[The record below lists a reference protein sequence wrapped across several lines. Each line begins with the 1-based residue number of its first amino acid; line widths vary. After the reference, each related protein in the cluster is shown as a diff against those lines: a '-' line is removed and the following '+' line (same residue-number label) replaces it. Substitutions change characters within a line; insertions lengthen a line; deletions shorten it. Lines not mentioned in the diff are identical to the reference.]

1 MSFYFSLFTFYLI
14 MPGNRTIFN
23 DAITKGHNAAW
34 DGQWNKAAAEYR
46 RAQAEFPDDV
56 SIRPSLAH
64 ALEEL
69 GQWESAL
76 REYQHLAQA
85 QPHDPVP
92 LARVAALLEKLRRTP
107 EAAGAYIQVADLY
120 AAAKLTRQAIEA
132 WRKAADL
139 EPDRTDIHQQL
150 VEVYTR
156 TGQHPAAAREQLAL
170 AWISRKRGDKTKA
183 ASVAEQALKLDPN
196 NAAARAFID
205 DLTQSDLPAAASVPS
220 PVDEAEKAALSRLA
234 ETLLEAREPN
244 REMEGSREATSPQID
259 QAAVDAL
266 IARAVDAQMRHRVAD
281 AIEAYRKLMA
291 QGIVRP
297 EVKFNLGLLYFETM
311 RYDEAIHL
319 LSETVADD
327 HFALASHY
335 ALGQCFRAQGKMDR
349 AVEHFLQVVK
359 IVDLSNV
366 RRDQAD
372 DLIRVYE
379 ELAESFAAQ
388 GNRAQVERFSQL
400 LEEFLSSK
408 GWEDKVQQ
416 VRQRLEAIK
425 EEGEQVSLVEAIE
438 VRESDRVLEALALS
452 HEYLRREKLGAASE
466 ECLLAIELAPNYLPA
481 HVRLAEIMVKQE
493 RFSEANVKY
502 QTLAELCFILGD
514 LKRAETMYRSV
525 LKIAPDDVSARSKLI
540 DMLAQQNRAEEALE
554 QYLDLGESYARANQV
569 GKALEKFSEG
579 VRLATRANQTGKAAL
594 TLRHRLAEMRARQND
609 FAGALTAYQEIRQ
622 QSPEDERALFYV
634 VDLEF
639 RLNQS
644 GAALRDLEALLARYQ
659 TRNEPQKTSAVLE
672 ALAQSYPAES
682 DLVMR
687 LAQHYRAIGATDRAI
702 ATLDALGEAQLSL
715 GNKRAAATTIR
726 QIIEL
731 QPPRV
736 EEYQKLLQEISR

>member
-1 MSFYFSLFTFYLI
+1 
-14 MPGNRTIFN
+14 MPGNRTVFN

-34 DGQWNKAAAEYR
+34 DGQWTKAAAEYR
-46 RAQAEFPDDV
+46 RALVEFPDDV
-56 SIRPSLAH
+56 SIRLSLAH

-92 LARVAALLEKLRRTP
+92 LDRVAALLEKLRRVP
-107 EAAGAYIQVADLY
+107 EAAGAYVQVADLY
-120 AAAKLTRQAIEA
+120 AATKLTSKAIEA
-132 WRKAADL
+132 WHKAADL
-139 EPDRTDIHQQL
+139 EPDRTDIHQKL
-150 VEVYTR
+150 VEVFTR
-156 TGQHPAAAREQLAL
+156 TGQHPAAALEQLAL
-170 AWISRKRGDKTKA
+170 AWIYRKRGDRAKA
-183 ASVAEQALKLDPN
+183 VSVAEQAVALDPN
-196 NAAARAFID
+196 NAAVRAFID
-205 DLTQSDLPAAASVPS
+205 EMTQSDLPAAVSVPS
-220 PVDEAEKAALSRLA
+220 PVDEAEKNALSRLA

-244 REMEGSREATSPQID
+244 RESGEDRQTTTRQGIS
-259 QAAVDAL
+259 QAEVDAL

-291 QGIVRP
+291 QGVARP

-311 RYDEAIHL
+311 RYDEAIQL
-319 LSETVADD
+319 LSETVGDE

-335 ALGQCFRAQGKMDR
+335 ALGQCFRAHGKMDR
-349 AVEHFLQVVK
+349 AVEHFLEVVK

-388 GNRAQVERFSQL
+388 GDRAQVERFSQL

-481 HVRLAEIMVKQE
+481 HIRLAEIMVKQD
-493 RFSEANVKY
+493 RLLEANAKY
-502 QTLAELCFILGD
+502 QTLAELCSIVGD

-525 LKIAPDDVSARSKLI
+525 LKIASDDVGARSKLI
-540 DMLAQQNRAEEALE
+540 DLLAQQNRAEEALE
-554 QYLDLGESYARANQV
+554 QYLDLGDSFARANQV
-569 GKALEKFSEG
+569 GKALEKFTEG
-579 VRLATRANQTGKAAL
+579 VRLATRTGQTGKAAL

-622 QSPEDERALFYV
+622 QSPDDERAQFYI

-639 RLNQS
+639 RLNQT
-644 GAALRDLEALLARYQ
+644 GAALRDLEELLTRYQ
-659 TRNEPQKTSAVLE
+659 TRNEPQKATAVLE

-682 DLVMR
+682 DLVTR
-687 LAQHYRAIGATDRAI
+687 LAQHYRASGATDQAI
-702 ATLDALGEAQLSL
+702 ATLDALGEAQLGL

-731 QPPRV
+731 HPPRV
-736 EEYQKLLQEISR
+736 EDYQKLLQEISR